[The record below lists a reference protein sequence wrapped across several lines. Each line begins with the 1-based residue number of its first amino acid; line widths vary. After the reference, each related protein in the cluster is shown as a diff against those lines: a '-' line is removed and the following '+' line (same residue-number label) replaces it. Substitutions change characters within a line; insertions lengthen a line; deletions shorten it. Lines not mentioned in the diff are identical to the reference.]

1 MHRAR
6 VLHWASVMP
15 SKNYTLCVEQVLC
28 IARELCTM
36 HRAIVVLEQG
46 AKSYTTSCKA
56 SFASG
61 VGRPSTQAF
70 HPSSFAGGA
79 ASGVFAGAAGE
90 AFHPGGAFIGAAFI
104 GVTVY
109 VNSGVSLEQLVLVA
123 GSDAVSSFSSRM
135 GGIKASEFFLFSG
148 VDAHL

>member
-1 MHRAR
+1 MR
-6 VLHWASVMP
+6 
-15 SKNYTLCVEQVLC
+15 
-28 IARELCTM
+28 
-36 HRAIVVLEQG
+36 RAIVVLEQG
-46 AKSYTTSCKA
+46 AKSYTTSCTA

-79 ASGVFAGAAGE
+79 AGE
-90 AFHPGGAFIGAAFI
+90 ALHPGGALYLTSGAAFI

-109 VNSGVSLEQLVLVA
+109 VNSGVSLEQLVLVS
-123 GSDAVSSFSSRM
+123 GSDAVSSTSSRM